1 MEKVKTKDYPYC
13 YGCGDANP
21 IGLRLNHRL
30 ERRRLVTE
38 FLPLEE
44 HQGWPGMVHG
54 GILATLLYEV
64 MENLP
69 FLEGTTTMMKSM
81 DISFRRPATTGDSVV
96 AESWFVE
103 ESGRK
108 LNVSA
113 TLTSDKGELIAEGSA
128 VLVALSERRKQEM
141 GIER

>member
-1 MEKVKTKDYPYC
+1 MEQVETKDYPYC

-21 IGLRLNHRL
+21 IGLRLSHRL
-30 ERRRLVTE
+30 EQQRLVTE
-38 FLPLEE
+38 FVPLDE

-69 FLEGTTTMMKSM
+69 FLGGTATMMKSM
-81 DISFRRPATTGDSVV
+81 DIRFRRPAKTGPPVV
-96 AESWFVE
+96 AEAWLVE
-103 ESGRK
+103 ESGRQ

-128 VLVALSERRKQEM
+128 VLVVLSERRQQEM